1 MALRAASQLVRSL
14 PVPVAGP
21 ASVQVSVIRK
31 GRERMQSSRH
41 LARFSGVAALG
52 LVALLGLAAC
62 GGSSSARASSA
73 AGAATSASPV
83 AVTAGNGPFLS
94 NADLY
99 LTKQKGYFS
108 RNGLTVTIATLSA
121 GANAVPQLLNDSM
134 QFAAVDMPTAITA
147 VAHHVPITIVAPNT
161 VGSPGPIGYAGVVT
175 LGSSDIKTASDLIG
189 KTVAVNQ
196 LNGTAEILVKAYLD
210 HASIDWKQ
218 VKFVQ
223 VAPPQF
229 LATLQSHHA
238 DGAVFGE
245 PLITIAK
252 SMGMR
257 LLFNLE
263 QTTVPNQAT
272 FVYIAAKSYVAAHP
286 AAVQAFVSALLKG
299 QVQASAN
306 PDLVREIAKT
316 STQIAPK
323 LLAAVTL
330 PTFGGKPV
338 VEADVQKWI
347 DLMVK
352 YGGLSQD
359 QAPKASDVLVPV
371 GS

>member
-1 MALRAASQLVRSL
+1 MR
-14 PVPVAGP
+14 
-21 ASVQVSVIRK
+21 
-31 GRERMQSSRH
+31 SSRH
-41 LARFSGVAALG
+41 LTRFSGAAALG

-62 GGSSSARASSA
+62 GSSGSARTTSA
-73 AGAATSASPV
+73 AGSATSSSPV

-108 RNGLTVTIATLSA
+108 RDGLTVTIAALSA

-147 VAHHVPITIVAPNT
+147 VAHHVPVTIVAPNT
-161 VGSPGPIGYAGVVT
+161 VGSPGPTGYAGVIT
-175 LGSSDIKTASDLIG
+175 LGSSDVKTAADLVG

-196 LNGTAEILVKAYLD
+196 LNGTAEIVVKAYLD
-210 HASIDWKQ
+210 HAGIDWKQ

-238 DGAVFGE
+238 DAAVVGE
-245 PLITIAK
+245 PLITMAK

-257 LLFNLE
+257 LLFNPE
-263 QTTVPNQAT
+263 QTTLPDQAT

-286 AAVQAFVSALLKG
+286 ATVRAFVSALLEG
-299 QVQASAN
+299 QVQATAN
-306 PDLVREIAKT
+306 PGLVREIAKS
-316 STQIAPK
+316 STQIAPT

-330 PTFGGKPV
+330 PAFGGKPV

-347 DLMVK
+347 GLMVK
-352 YGGLSQD
+352 YGGLSRAE
-359 QAPKASDVLVPV
+359 APKASDVLVPA